1 MSRLYTFNK
10 FVQLIN
16 KKRVMNDGKIL
27 IVDDNKSVLS
37 ALDLLLQSKFQLIDT
52 ISNPNR
58 IPEKIS
64 SNDYDLVLLDMNFSA
79 GINSGNEGLFW
90 LKEILNS
97 DKEICVVMMTAYG
110 DIELAVKAIREGA
123 SDFILKPW
131 ENEKLIITL
140 NSAIN
145 LRQSRLEVKKLRKEK
160 NNLKNT
166 INASSKKLIIGTS
179 EPVIKMMNLIE
190 KVAATDATVLITG
203 ENGTGKELVAAEIHK
218 RSPRKDEIMVTVDM
232 GAVAETLF
240 ESELFG
246 HVKGSFTDAADDRAG
261 KIEMADGGTLF
272 LDEIGNLSLPMQ
284 AKLLSAIQNHEI
296 TRVGSN
302 KPVKVDIRLICA
314 TNKNLEEMVDTG
326 LFREDLLYRINTI
339 HIEVPSL
346 RDRESDIPVLCDFFL
361 HKYTEKYNKGNLK
374 FTSSALDELSSYYW
388 PGNIR
393 ELQHTI
399 EKVVILSE
407 GNTIGK
413 EDLLLRSQLK
423 TLPERGSVTLE
434 EMEIGMIQESMRK
447 NEGNMSAVASQLG
460 ITRQTLY
467 NKIKKYD
474 L

>member
-1 MSRLYTFNK
+1 
-10 FVQLIN
+10 
-16 KKRVMNDGKIL
+16 
-27 IVDDNKSVLS
+27 
-37 ALDLLLQSKFQLIDT
+37 
-52 ISNPNR
+52 
-58 IPEKIS
+58 
-64 SNDYDLVLLDMNFSA
+64 
-79 GINSGNEGLFW
+79 
-90 LKEILNS
+90 
-97 DKEICVVMMTAYG
+97 
-110 DIELAVKAIREGA
+110 
-123 SDFILKPW
+123 
-131 ENEKLIITL
+131 
-140 NSAIN
+140 
-145 LRQSRLEVKKLRKEK
+145 
-160 NNLKNT
+160 
-166 INASSKKLIIGTS
+166 
-179 EPVIKMMNLIE
+179 MMNLVE
-190 KVAATDATVLITG
+190 KVATTDANVLITG
-203 ENGTGKELVAAEIHK
+203 ENGTGKELVANEIHK
-218 RSPRKDEIMVTVDM
+218 RSTRKDELMVTVDM

-246 HVKGSFTDAADDRAG
+246 HVKGSFTDAIEDRAG

-302 KPVKVDIRLICA
+302 KAIKVDIRLICA
-314 TNKNLEEMVDTG
+314 TNTNLEEMVEKG

-339 HIEVPSL
+339 HIEVPPL
-346 RDRESDIPVLCDFFL
+346 RERESDIPVLSDFFL
-361 HKYTEKYNKGNLK
+361 RRYTEKYNKGNLK
-374 FTSSALDELSSYYW
+374 LTSSALDELTSYPW

-399 EKVVILSE
+399 EKVVILSD

-447 NEGNMSAVASQLG
+447 NKGNMSAVASQLG